1 MKLIDKLPYF
11 YGNGYTEP
19 IIEAEQIESDIL
31 VEEINETLK
40 QCFISTAT
48 WGLDYWED
56 MLFIPRNNSK
66 SYDERRSV
74 IYSKIRTIRTTTVKV
89 IQELASAFFNTEN
102 VTVTEENEN
111 YIFHIEF
118 ENAYSEFVNDPINTD
133 IVDEALVDYA
143 DIGVETIVITFKD
156 VENMIDI
163 YKPAHLNYSF
173 TFKLKDKIQI
183 ESNQKSGY
191 STLPICNVTKVGTW
205 WKMYADGI
213 SNKGKVIQA
222 KSYDGYSYLPICGIY
237 KCIIKKRKGHP
248 DIDNPDIDNPDNPDT
263 NNNVVGSAIVG
274 SAIVGEESAKSQI
287 GMFQIGYSQLL

>member
-11 YGNGYTEP
+11 YGNGYTRP

-31 VEEINETLK
+31 IEEIADTLK

-56 MLFIPRNNSK
+56 MLFLPRGTGK
-66 SYDERRSV
+66 SYDERRSI
-74 IYSKIRTIRTTTVKV
+74 IYTRMRATRTTTVEV
-89 IQELASAFFNTEN
+89 IKELASAFFNTEN

-111 YIFHIEF
+111 YMFHIEF
-118 ENAYSEFVNDPINTD
+118 ENAYPEFVNNSPYSDL
-133 IVDEALVDYA
+133 VDEALVDYTEIEA
-143 DIGVETIVITFKD
+143 ETIVITFKD
-156 VENMIDI
+156 VENVIDI

-173 TFKLKDKIQI
+173 TFTLKDKIQI
-183 ESNQKSGY
+183 ESNQKTGY
-191 STLPICNVTKVGTW
+191 SILPICNTFKVGTW

-237 KCIIKKRKGHP
+237 KCIIKKRKGYP
-248 DIDNPDIDNPDNPDT
+248 GIDNPNT

>member
-11 YGNGYTEP
+11 YGNGYTRP

-173 TFKLKDKIQI
+173 TFTLKDKIQI
-183 ESNQKSGY
+183 ESNQKTGY
-191 STLPICNVTKVGTW
+191 STLPICNTFRTGTW

-222 KSYDGYSYLPICGIY
+222 KSYDGYSYLPVCGLYIC
-237 KCIIKKRKGHP
+237 KNESNK
-248 DIDNPDIDNPDNPDT
+248 
-263 NNNVVGSAIVG
+263 NN
-274 SAIVGEESAKSQI
+274 
-287 GMFQIGYSQLL
+287 YS